1 MKRRSTLALGLTIG
15 SAGLLAMTAAEPIE
29 PLATLEE
36 DPPPYIELTGLVRD
50 FKERTVAGGHPDFER
65 KPANGFG
72 LYCGNV
78 SPYLGEDGKPVFT
91 GTGKKVTSQWKDSA
105 GRPICY
111 TLYNPALGDVAGAW
125 GVADKGGIT
134 SADSFRSWFRDELG
148 TNLSISKTV
157 TLRFVRQQDGSYVF
171 DDKEDATYQSLGG
184 FFPIEHQLFGNP
196 GGSPNRNFH
205 FTFELHTQFTYKA
218 DGAQVFQFIGDDD
231 VWVFIDGRLVIDLGG
246 VHGATS
252 QYVDLNRLG
261 LVDGQTYNLDFF
273 FAERHRTQSNFRV
286 VTNLRLQAPPT
297 PPATMSPVFD

>member
-50 FKERTVAGGHPDFER
+50 FKERSVAGGHPDFER

-72 LYCGNV
+72 LYCGNI

-111 TLYNPALGDVAGAW
+111 TLYNPALGDVAGTW

-134 SADSFRSWFRDELG
+134 SADSFQSWFRDELG

-171 DDKEDATYQSLGG
+171 DDKEDPTYQSLGG

-218 DGAQVFQFIGDDD
+218 DGAQLFQFIGDDD

-286 VTNLRLQAPPT
+286 VTNLRLQTPPT

>member
-1 MKRRSTLALGLTIG
+1 M
-15 SAGLLAMTAAEPIE
+15 ED
-29 PLATLEE
+29 
-36 DPPPYIELTGLVRD
+36 DPPPYIDLTGLVRD

-65 KPANGFG
+65 KPTGGFG

-91 GTGKKVTSQWKDSA
+91 GTGKKVTQQWKDSA

-111 TLYNPALGDVAGAW
+111 TLYNPALGDTAGSW
-125 GVADKGGIT
+125 GAADTGGIT
-134 SADSFRSWFRDELG
+134 SAQSFNSWFRDELG
-148 TNLSISKTV
+148 TNLSMSKTL
-157 TLRFVRQQDGSYVF
+157 TLRFTRQEDGSYVF
-171 DDKEDATYQSLGG
+171 DDKEDPTYSSLGG
-184 FFPIEHQLFGNP
+184 FFPIEHQLYGNS
-196 GGSPNRNFH
+196 GGTPNRNFH
-205 FTFELHTQFTYKA
+205 FTFELKTQFTYKA

-261 LVDGQTYNLDFF
+261 LTDGQTYDLHFF

-286 VTNLRLQAPPT
+286 VTNLVLQPPSS
-297 PPATMSPVFD
+297 PPPTMSPVFD